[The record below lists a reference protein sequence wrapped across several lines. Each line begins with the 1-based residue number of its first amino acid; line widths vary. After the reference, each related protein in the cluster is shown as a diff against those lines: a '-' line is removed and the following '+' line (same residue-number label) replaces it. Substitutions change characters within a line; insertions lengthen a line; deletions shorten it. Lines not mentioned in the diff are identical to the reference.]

1 MKHIEKIIIIL
12 IIIAPIVWGYVS
24 LKPYIDEDDLV
35 EDIVSESI
43 TGEHE
48 ENSSENAQD
57 EIENVISQYEG
68 ELQVMQGEEYI
79 SKIGNP
85 VGKIV
90 MGGEIN
96 ISVANVYLEADETS
110 EVVDTLTKHSI
121 VTAQAYPG
129 GWSRIKSDNV
139 SGWMK
144 TEHITL
150 PEDSGDVNIGSP
162 IGRIGTVNVD
172 SLNMRASGST
182 NSKIVTSLIGGT
194 DVTILA
200 ISNDGEWYQVKLN
213 SKTQGWVAKK
223 YLTIK

>member
-12 IIIAPIVWGYVS
+12 IIIAPIVWGYIS
-24 LKPYIDEDDLV
+24 LKPYMEEDDIV
-35 EDIVSESI
+35 EDIVSEGI
-43 TGEHE
+43 IGEQE
-48 ENSSENAQD
+48 PNSEVIQT
-57 EIENVISQYEG
+57 EIENVINEYEG
-68 ELQVMQGEEYI
+68 EMQGEKYI
-79 SKIGNP
+79 STIGNP

-110 EVVDTLTKHSI
+110 EVVDTITKHSI
-121 VTAQAYPG
+121 VTSQAYPG

-144 TEHITL
+144 TDHITL
-150 PEDSGDVNIGSP
+150 PEDSGDVNIGSV

-172 SLNMRASGST
+172 SLNVREKAST
-182 NSKIVTSLIGGT
+182 NAKKITSLIDGT

-200 ISNDGEWYQVKLN
+200 ISEDGEWYQVKIN

>member
-12 IIIAPIVWGYVS
+12 IIIAPIVWGYIS
-24 LKPYIDEDDLV
+24 LKPYMEEDDIV
-35 EDIVSESI
+35 EDIVSEGI
-43 TGEHE
+43 IGEQE
-48 ENSSENAQD
+48 KDSEVIQT
-57 EIENVISQYEG
+57 EIENVINEYEG
-68 ELQVMQGEEYI
+68 EMQGEKYV
-79 SKIGNP
+79 STIGNP

-121 VTAQAYPG
+121 VTSQSYPG
-129 GWSRIKSDNV
+129 GWSRIKSDSV

-144 TEHITL
+144 TDHITL
-150 PEDSGDVNIGSP
+150 PPDSGDVNIGSV

-172 SLNMRASGST
+172 SLNVREKAST
-182 NSKIVTSLIGGT
+182 NAKKITSIIDGT

-200 ISNDGEWYQVKLN
+200 ISEDGEWYQVKIN

>member
-1 MKHIEKIIIIL
+1 
-12 IIIAPIVWGYVS
+12 
-24 LKPYIDEDDLV
+24 
-35 EDIVSESI
+35 
-43 TGEHE
+43 
-48 ENSSENAQD
+48 
-57 EIENVISQYEG
+57 
-68 ELQVMQGEEYI
+68 MQGEKYI
-79 SKIGNP
+79 STIGNP

-110 EVVDTLTKHSI
+110 EVVDTITKHSI
-121 VTAQAYPG
+121 VTSQAYPG

-144 TEHITL
+144 TDHITL
-150 PEDSGDVNIGSP
+150 PEDSGDVNIGSV

-172 SLNMRASGST
+172 SLNVREKAST
-182 NSKIVTSLIGGT
+182 NAKKITSLIDGT

-200 ISNDGEWYQVKLN
+200 ISEDGEWYQVKIN

>member
-1 MKHIEKIIIIL
+1 MKHIEKLVIIL
-12 IIIAPIVWGYVS
+12 IIIAPIVWGYIS
-24 LKPYIDEDDLV
+24 LKPYMEGDDIV
-35 EDIVSESI
+35 EDIVSEGLI
-43 TGEHE
+43 GEQD
-48 ENSSENAQD
+48 SEVIQN
-57 EIENVISQYEG
+57 EIENVISEYE
-68 ELQVMQGEEYI
+68 EKEQVMQGEVYY

-96 ISVANVYLEADETS
+96 ISVANIYLEADETS
-110 EVVDTLTKHSI
+110 EVVDTITKHSI
-121 VTAQAYPG
+121 VTSQAYPG
-129 GWSRIKSDNV
+129 GWSRVKSDKG

-150 PEDSGDVNIGSP
+150 PENSGDVNIGSV

-172 SLNMRASGST
+172 SLNVREKPSASA
-182 NSKIVTSLIGGT
+182 KKVTSLIDGT

-200 ISNDGEWYQVKLN
+200 ISEDGEWYQVKIN